1 MLRNW
6 LSFMILLCFGSP
18 PALATAHPAED
29 VVKATAEQVVA
40 RLKADRELL
49 RQQPERIYDL
59 VHELIIPHFD
69 FPSMS
74 KWVLGRSW
82 PNATDEQRTRF
93 VQEFQTLL
101 IRTYAKA
108 LLEYSDQEIKYFPVS
123 ADPNSNLVVVRTEI
137 KQSGAQ
143 TIPINYSMHVSG
155 GEWKVVDVSIN
166 GVSLVSTYRGS
177 FASEIRKSGM
187 ESLINK
193 LAERNTQA
201 AGGPVTSTQ

>member
-1 MLRNW
+1 MV
-6 LSFMILLCFGSP
+6 LLCFSSP

-29 VVKATAEQVVA
+29 VVKATAERVIA

-108 LLEYSDQEIKYFPVS
+108 LLEYSDQEIKYFPVN

-201 AGGPVTSTQ
+201 VGGPVTSTQ